1 MTDASV
7 HDSQPTHLLLDEKDN
22 GQDCY
27 LDSGYIGQDGILRNH
42 GMNPIICEKGFRNH
56 PLTDEQKANN
66 RQKSKIRCR
75 VEHIFGFEE
84 GSMKGLVVR
93 SIGLM
98 RAKANVALT
107 SLVYNM
113 FRFIQIVRY
122 KPEWVK
128 I

>member
-1 MTDASV
+1 MTD
-7 HDSQPTHLLLDEKDN
+7 
-22 GQDCY
+22 
-27 LDSGYIGQDGILRNH
+27 
-42 GMNPIICEKGFRNH
+42 
-56 PLTDEQKANN
+56 
-66 RQKSKIRCR
+66 KSETRCR

-84 GSMKGLVVR
+84 GSMKCLVVR

-98 RAKANVALT
+98 RAKANAALT

-122 KPEWVK
+122 MPEWVK

>member
-1 MTDASV
+1 M
-7 HDSQPTHLLLDEKDN
+7 
-22 GQDCY
+22 
-27 LDSGYIGQDGILRNH
+27 
-42 GMNPIICEKGFRNH
+42 
-56 PLTDEQKANN
+56 
-66 RQKSKIRCR
+66 
-75 VEHIFGFEE
+75 EHIFGFEE

>member
-1 MTDASV
+1 MGKGKDLWNDKPHKKCHKDVEARWTKKRQETHYGYKQHVKADVKSKLIDTYVVTD
-7 HDSQPTHLLLDEKDN
+7 
-22 GQDCY
+22 
-27 LDSGYIGQDGILRNH
+27 
-42 GMNPIICEKGFRNH
+42 
-56 PLTDEQKANN
+56 
-66 RQKSKIRCR
+66 KSKIRCR